1 MSLRLFGTTVF
12 RLSLVYALAFSLITA
27 TALGVIYWTAKE
39 ELQNQTDSRLQL
51 ETDVLLDL
59 YRDKDINALFQTL
72 RHKNAREGRGFF
84 IYALIPREQKDLA
97 ANFNPEYV
105 TEMGTRG
112 FATVAL
118 GRIIKVTEKRHEDDP
133 IRVLLSLLPD
143 DYQLLVGRDI
153 NEQQAVLSKVYR
165 VMLIT
170 LLVSVGLALL
180 GGMLMGQQ
188 VLNRIERV
196 RKTAGDI
203 IEGDLSLR
211 MPVTGR
217 NNEFD
222 QLSRT
227 LNTMLQRIE
236 QLMQGVRGV
245 TDNLAHDLRK
255 PLNRIRNRLE
265 VTLLE
270 TRDNENYRE
279 VIGQTIEDADEL
291 IKTFNAL
298 LSIAR
303 VESGERRFNWHQV
316 DLTELINQLGEL
328 YEAAAE
334 DQDIVFNY
342 APEPNLSLPG
352 NQQLI
357 AQAITNLLD
366 NAMKFTPRG
375 GRVAVAARRNKRG
388 IEISVSDTG
397 PGIPE
402 KEYKRVFERFVRLDN
417 ARSTPGNGLG
427 LSLAQ
432 GVAKLHNGKIQL
444 GDNHP
449 GLVVTI
455 VLGGCPKIEALARE
469 PISQENKAA
478 SPVSRRT

>member
-39 ELQNQTDSRLQL
+39 ELQSQTDSRLQL
-51 ETDVLLDL
+51 ETDVLLNL

-72 RHKNAREGRGFF
+72 RLKNEREGRGFF
-84 IYALIPREQKDLA
+84 IYALIPREQQDLV
-97 ANFNPEYV
+97 ANFKPEYV

-112 FATVAL
+112 FATMAL
-118 GRIIKVTEKRHEDDP
+118 SSIIKVSEEGHEDDP
-133 IRVLLSLLPD
+133 VRVLLSLLPG

-153 NEQQAVLSKVYR
+153 NEQHAVLNKVYS
-165 VMLIT
+165 VMIIT

-196 RKTAGDI
+196 RKTAGEI

-222 QLSRT
+222 QLSLT

-270 TRDNENYRE
+270 ARDEENYRE
-279 VIGQTIEDADEL
+279 VIRQTINDAEEL
-291 IKTFNAL
+291 VKTFNAL

-303 VESGERRFNWHQV
+303 VESGERRVNWHSV
-316 DLTELINQLGEL
+316 NLPELIEELGEL
-328 YEAAAE
+328 YEAVAE
-334 DQDIVFNY
+334 EQEIQFSY
-342 APEPNLSLPG
+342 ASEPDLTISG
-352 NQQLI
+352 NQQLM

-366 NAMKFTPRG
+366 NAMKFTPPG
-375 GRVAVAARRNKRG
+375 GRVSLQAKRDKNN
-388 IEISVSDTG
+388 ISITVTDTG
-397 PGIPE
+397 PGIPPE
-402 KEYKRVFERFVRLDN
+402 EYQHVFERFVRLEN

-427 LSLAQ
+427 LSLTQA
-432 GVAKLHNGKIQL
+432 VAKLHNGNIEL

-449 GLVVTI
+449 GLIVTI
-455 VLGGCPKIEALARE
+455 ALD
-469 PISQENKAA
+469 ISAH
-478 SPVSRRT
+478 SPAEKNTESTSPPTGV